1 MRATLSEALGSE
13 GKATAKPSKRKLAQM
28 WKRYTETRDEGLRNE
43 LVTAYFYL
51 VRVISNR
58 IAARLPRS
66 IDVNDLRSVGGMGLM
81 RAVENFDTRR
91 GTPFE
96 SYCATRVRGAILD
109 ELRSQDWVPRLVRN
123 RATQYNEAVGCLRRE
138 LGREPSAHETA
149 ARLALPVEETE
160 RMRRE
165 SNFTSVYTLSPQ
177 EEHDDDSRAL
187 RRLDVLMDKDSEEP
201 FDRMVARDLAGS
213 LSKVLAHNERT
224 VVALYYKENLTMK
237 EIGTVLGISE
247 SRVCQIHTKTL
258 EKLRTHL
265 ESLGVRGLSEM
276 PETPHASLAR
286 R

>member
-1 MRATLSEALGSE
+1 MKAAATDLPGADGRAAPR
-13 GKATAKPSKRKLAQM
+13 PSKRKLAQM
-28 WKRYTETRDEGLRNE
+28 WKRYTQTRDEALRNE

-66 IDVNDLRSVGGMGLM
+66 IDVHDLRSVGAMGLM
-81 RAVENFDTRR
+81 RAVENYDMQR
-91 GTPFE
+91 GTPFS
-96 SYCATRVRGAILD
+96 SYCASRVRGAILD

-123 RATQYNEAVGCLRRE
+123 RATQYNAAVGALRQE
-138 LGREPSAHETA
+138 LGREPSAHEAA
-149 ARLALPVEETE
+149 ARLSMPVEEAE

-177 EEHDDDSRAL
+177 EEQDDDSRAL

-213 LSKVLAHNERT
+213 LSKVLAHNERV

-237 EIGTVLGISE
+237 EIGSVLGISE

-258 EKLRTHL
+258 EKLRGHL
-265 ESLGVRGLSEM
+265 ESLGVRGLSEL
-276 PETPHASLAR
+276 PETPDPAALR